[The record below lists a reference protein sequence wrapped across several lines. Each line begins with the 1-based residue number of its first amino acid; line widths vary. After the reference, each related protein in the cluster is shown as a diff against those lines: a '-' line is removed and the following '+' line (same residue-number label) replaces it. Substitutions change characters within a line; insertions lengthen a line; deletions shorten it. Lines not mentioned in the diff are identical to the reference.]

1 MSIFIIADL
10 HLSFNE
16 NKPMNIFG
24 EKWNNHSEKIK
35 KNWKKNVKEQDLVVI
50 PGDFSWA
57 MHLKDT
63 YEDFKFLNDLP
74 GKKVLIKGNHD
85 YWWTTLK
92 SMKKF
97 LDENNFKNIDFIQ
110 NNSIIYDNIIICGTR
125 GWTFLESENGKKMI
139 NRENDRLKLS
149 LVDGITKHGNDKKII
164 VCMHYPPY
172 FSNEKSETDKTL
184 FIETMKDFNVKDC
197 FYGHLHGNSH
207 KDCFDG
213 NIEGI
218 NMKLISADFLN
229 FNPYKIV

>member
-35 KNWKKNVKEQDLVVI
+35 QNWKKNVKEHDLVVI

-125 GWTFLESENGKKMI
+125 G
-139 NRENDRLKLS
+139 
-149 LVDGITKHGNDKKII
+149 
-164 VCMHYPPY
+164 
-172 FSNEKSETDKTL
+172 
-184 FIETMKDFNVKDC
+184 
-197 FYGHLHGNSH
+197 
-207 KDCFDG
+207 
-213 NIEGI
+213 
-218 NMKLISADFLN
+218 
-229 FNPYKIV
+229 

>member
-24 EKWNNHSEKIK
+24 ENWNNHSEKIK
-35 KNWKKNVKEQDLVVI
+35 KNWEKNVKEQDLVVI

-110 NNSIIYDNIIICGTR
+110 NNSIIHDNIIICGTR
-125 GWTFLESENGKKMI
+125 GWTFLESENSEKMI

-149 LVDGITKHGNDKKII
+149 LVDGITKYGNDKKII

-172 FSNEKSETDKTL
+172 LSNESVETNKTL
-184 FIETMKDFNVKDC
+184 FIKTMKDFNVKDC

-207 KDCFDG
+207 KDCLDG

-218 NMKLISADFLN
+218 NMKLISADFLD
-229 FNPYKIV
+229 FNPYKIL